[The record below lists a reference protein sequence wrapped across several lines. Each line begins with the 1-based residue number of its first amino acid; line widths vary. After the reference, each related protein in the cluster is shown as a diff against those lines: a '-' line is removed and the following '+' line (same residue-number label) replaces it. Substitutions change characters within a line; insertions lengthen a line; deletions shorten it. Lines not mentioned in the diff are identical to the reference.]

1 LVFIYYFWF
10 LIIIS
15 SRSEILEFRT
25 IPAFSEMI
33 STSLTL
39 TRVSVYSTVS
49 SWVQEKISSLYH
61 FSTIFLFS
69 IFLSFLHKPKRFPI
83 SQIPNLF
90 QNPFSSTLFH
100 LKISSP
106 NLHLTPP
113 LGRPWLVKWHLML
126 PHLHKTPSLPS
137 QLHLLHKSQI
147 IYKLSITFPFSFS
160 SLPQRNPLLQNP
172 PSSQHPPPTSRASSR
187 SSSPP
192 QASTRSSSSTSIKLL
207 PLDWG
212 SSLSSSD
219 LSPWIKLHI
228 TNPSEY
234 SYSPRLVSFL
244 VYLYPPILCSYAIKI
259 TFLDHQTQPAN
270 SVLRSVFDQ
279 F

>member
-1 LVFIYYFWF
+1 
-10 LIIIS
+10 
-15 SRSEILEFRT
+15 
-25 IPAFSEMI
+25 
-33 STSLTL
+33 
-39 TRVSVYSTVS
+39 
-49 SWVQEKISSLYH
+49 
-61 FSTIFLFS
+61 
-69 IFLSFLHKPKRFPI
+69 
-83 SQIPNLF
+83 
-90 QNPFSSTLFH
+90 
-100 LKISSP
+100 
-106 NLHLTPP
+106 
-113 LGRPWLVKWHLML
+113 ML
-126 PHLHKTPSLPS
+126 PPLHKTPSLPS

-234 SYSPRLVSFL
+234 LYSPRLDNSFI
-244 VYLYPPILCSYAIKI
+244 YLY
-259 TFLDHQTQPAN
+259 
-270 SVLRSVFDQ
+270 
-279 F
+279 